1 MLSRLALLQLT
12 IHSSILGFNGR
23 RAMSIKIFI
32 SYHDKHTPIRSK
44 ILQPIQT
51 GCANATRIFE
61 GMWRD
66 DDGENISRL
75 NNKYCELTAQYWAWK
90 NYDKIGNPDMIGF
103 MHYRRHFIFDDWK
116 GDPDWQWL
124 ETSNVYFVPY
134 LTSEHMRHI
143 TDTKISHMLENCDCM
158 LLKPYDVKNLK
169 EKNCRSQYSKIPE
182 QNAHNFDIFIK
193 TAKELYPD
201 YATEIEQLNVGSI
214 QYLCNMFV
222 MRKDLFFEYNEFCFN
237 VLKQVEKQIDASQ
250 MSEQAS
256 RFLGYFG
263 EFLLSIFIFKLK
275 KRKNI
280 IIKEVN
286 GAFLLNTQFKCFHYI
301 NYIKYWALY
310 KLSLGKIRKKYK
322 KIYKELRE
330 LKCYL
335 EHEKKK

>member
-1 MLSRLALLQLT
+1 
-12 IHSSILGFNGR
+12 
-23 RAMSIKIFI
+23 
-32 SYHDKHTPIRSK
+32 
-44 ILQPIQT
+44 
-51 GCANATRIFE
+51 
-61 GMWRD
+61 
-66 DDGENISRL
+66 
-75 NNKYCELTAQYWAWK
+75 
-90 NYDKIGNPDMIGF
+90 
-103 MHYRRHFIFDDWK
+103 
-116 GDPDWQWL
+116 
-124 ETSNVYFVPY
+124 
-134 LTSEHMRHI
+134 
-143 TDTKISHMLENCDCM
+143 
-158 LLKPYDVKNLK
+158 
-169 EKNCRSQYSKIPE
+169 
-182 QNAHNFDIFIK
+182 
-193 TAKELYPD
+193 
-201 YATEIEQLNVGSI
+201 
-214 QYLCNMFV
+214 